1 MTGLGFH
8 QQCRTST
15 RLAPALFPSASFPVT
30 QSQWPHPARLLYLVL
45 HYLPASSL
53 PWEGVNPVTVDV
65 ELPSG
70 EEATPTLEEVALL
83 CPYPLL
89 LPEPWD
95 GLKGRKERSKEPR

>member
-1 MTGLGFH
+1 M
-8 QQCRTST
+8 
-15 RLAPALFPSASFPVT
+15 
-30 QSQWPHPARLLYLVL
+30 
-45 HYLPASSL
+45 
-53 PWEGVNPVTVDV
+53 TVDV

-70 EEATPTLEEVALL
+70 EEATPTLEEVAPL